1 MLTAFLVAIGTF
13 FVLYAVLLVL
23 RYRVAAV
30 EDRVRDLDER
40 LA

>member
-1 MLTAFLVAIGTF
+1 MGTAFSVAMGTF
-13 FVLYAVLLVL
+13 FVLYLLLLVL